1 MNAVSGS
8 MKNPV
13 WKIVHIGYLAKKR
26 NPGGNHP
33 WNGQAC
39 TSTLIETET
48 RRILVDPGL
57 ENPEEFRRILFQ
69 QTGYDPEDIDTVFL
83 THFHRHHWQSL
94 PLFRKSAWLMA
105 RGEIRWWRRASLS
118 EAEKDILARTV
129 PAEEHPVPGIDILP
143 TPGHAHGLCS
153 LMFETREGIVV
164 VAGDAILTFDHF
176 DNREPSE
183 NAHDPREA
191 RRSIDRIAKMADIIV
206 PGHDNYFVV

>member
-1 MNAVSGS
+1 
-8 MKNPV
+8 MKNPT
-13 WKIVHIGYLAKKR
+13 WKIVHIGFLPKNRK
-26 NPGGNHP
+26 PKGIP
-33 WNGQAC
+33 SWEDQAC

-57 ENPEEFRRILFQ
+57 RSTGEFHRFLYQ
-69 QTGYDPEDIDTVFL
+69 QTGCEPEEIDTIFL

-94 PLFRKSAWLMA
+94 LLFRKSAWLMS
-105 RGEIRWWRRASLS
+105 RSEIRWWKKNASS
-118 EAEKDILARTV
+118 EEEQDILARIV
-129 PAEEHPVPGIDILP
+129 PVEDHPLPGIEILR
-143 TPGHAHGLCS
+143 TPGHVHGLTS

-164 VAGDAILTFDHF
+164 VAGDAILTFEHF

-183 NAHDPREA
+183 NAEDPREA